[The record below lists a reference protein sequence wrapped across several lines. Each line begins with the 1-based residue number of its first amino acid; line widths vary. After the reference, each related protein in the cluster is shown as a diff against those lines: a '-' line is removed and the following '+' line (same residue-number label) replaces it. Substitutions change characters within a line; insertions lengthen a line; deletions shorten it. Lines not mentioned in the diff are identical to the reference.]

1 MNRNNGRRAGDD
13 AAEGDRAAAGGRAAA
28 DRVAADAVHAELLV
42 RGSEASPQ
50 PRLDAT
56 RRAVELLGDPQRSY
70 SIVHI
75 TGTNGKTSTARMI
88 ESILRAY
95 GLRTGL
101 LTSPH
106 LLRLNERIVIDGEP
120 ITDRSL
126 ADNWAD
132 VAPYLLMVD
141 AELAASGEPSLSNFE
156 ALTAL
161 AYASFA
167 DAPVDVAVIEVG
179 MGGEWDSTNVADG
192 DVAVF
197 TSIALDHTRFLGETV
212 GEIARTKAGIIK
224 PAATVVTALQAA
236 EAMDEL
242 RSAAEHNEAE
252 LVAEGVGFALL
263 DARLAVGG
271 QLIDVRGRAGE
282 YRELFLPLFGE
293 HQAHN
298 AAVAIAA
305 VESFLGD
312 GTQHLADEVLID
324 GLASVTSPG
333 RLQLIGIEPSVL
345 VDAAHNPHGAEAL
358 GRALLQSFAF
368 DSITAIV
375 GVLAD
380 KDDRG
385 IIAALDP
392 VVDRFIVTRSDSA
405 RAVEADDLADT
416 VTSVAGPDRVRV
428 EPDLAVALAEAR
440 DAAGPN
446 DAILIT
452 GSITLVAQ
460 AMLIA
465 REQNWML

>member
-1 MNRNNGRRAGDD
+1 MSNRDDQRDD
-13 AAEGDRAAAGGRAAA
+13 AHDAQRAADRAAAQ
-28 DRVAADAVHAELLV
+28 AVHDELFA
-42 RGSEASPQ
+42 RSGEAVPQ
-50 PRLDAT
+50 PRLEPT
-56 RRAVELLGDPQRSY
+56 RRLVELLGDPQRSFAM
-70 SIVHI
+70 IHL
-75 TGTNGKTSTARMI
+75 TGTNGKTSTARLV

-106 LLRLNERIVIDGEP
+106 LMLVNERIVIDGEP
-120 ITDRSL
+120 IADRAL

-132 VAPYLLMVD
+132 IAPYLLMVD
-141 AELAASGEPSLSNFE
+141 AELAASGEPPLSTFE

-167 DAPVDVAVIEVG
+167 DAPVDVAVVEVG

-197 TSIALDHTRFLGETV
+197 TPIDLDHQRFLGATV
-212 GEIARTKAGIIK
+212 AEIARTKAGIVK
-224 PAATVVTALQAA
+224 PAATVVTALQAT

-242 RSAAEHNEAE
+242 ASAAEHNEAE
-252 LVAEGVGFALL
+252 VVAEGVGFALL

-271 QLIDVRGRAGE
+271 QVIDVRGRAGE
-282 YRELFLPLFGE
+282 YRDLFLPLYGE

-312 GTQHLADEVLID
+312 GEQRLADDVVAE
-324 GLASVTSPG
+324 GLATVTSPG

-345 VDAAHNPHGAEAL
+345 VDAAHNPHGAQAL
-358 GRALLQSFAF
+358 ARALLGSFAF

-380 KDDRG
+380 KDERG
-385 IIAALDP
+385 IIEALDP
-392 VVDRFIVTRSDSA
+392 VVDRFIVSRSDSA
-405 RAVEADDLADT
+405 RAIEASTLAET
-416 VTSVAGPDRVRV
+416 VDAIAGPDRVRI
-428 EPDLAVALAEAR
+428 EPDLAVAIAEAR
-440 DAAGPN
+440 EAAGPN

-452 GSITLVAQ
+452 GSITLVGQ